1 VTGVWGSLSN
11 VSNPFG
17 GPAIVTQTST
27 PLLNQDGVRVG
38 PVRLR
43 GATTVE
49 LTDAERQQASN
60 ASSLWAQG
68 GTPTDP
74 ILAAKFP
81 GAEYAF
87 AALRCATDN
96 LNGDNVEYVF
106 FPAGVKHVF
115 CYELLVNP
123 AATSGLITIQKQ
135 VIGAPAGRA
144 SGVPVQRQHLL

>member
-1 VTGVWGSLSN
+1 MINPIDEARPPQNLCKPLLGWQFTLGTGYQSHAVTGVWGSLSN

-60 ASSLWAQG
+60 AS
-68 GTPTDP
+68 
-74 ILAAKFP
+74 
-81 GAEYAF
+81 
-87 AALRCATDN
+87 
-96 LNGDNVEYVF
+96 
-106 FPAGVKHVF
+106 
-115 CYELLVNP
+115 
-123 AATSGLITIQKQ
+123 
-135 VIGAPAGRA
+135 
-144 SGVPVQRQHLL
+144 